1 MDLPALDFTITL
13 SEITAFLQV
22 IMVDL
27 VLAGDN
33 AIVVGVVAAS
43 LPKHQRAR
51 VIFLGIAAATV
62 MRVGFAVITT
72 QLLQIIGLTLAGG
85 LLLLWVCW
93 KLWREVEAQRR
104 ERKAEKALQEAAAR
118 GGGSTAALH
127 DGSHAHGHEHKKAPP
142 KTVGQAVM
150 QIVLADLSMSLDN
163 VLAVAGIA
171 RDHAWVLV
179 FGLVLSVALMGA
191 AATLIANML
200 RRWPWLVYIGLAI
213 IFYVACHMIYDGT
226 IKVYNAAQTAA
237 LF

>member
-1 MDLPALDFTITL
+1 MDFSITL
-13 SEITAFLQV
+13 GEVSAFLQV

-43 LPKHQRAR
+43 LPKAQRAR
-51 VIFLGIAAATV
+51 VIFLGIAAATI

-93 KLWREVEAQRR
+93 KLWREVESQRK
-104 ERKAEKALQEAAAR
+104 ERKASGGEPGPTPGLAIANVPKERMPKAA
-118 GGGSTAALH
+118 
-127 DGSHAHGHEHKKAPP
+127 P
-142 KTVGQAVM
+142 KTMRQAII
-150 QIVLADLSMSLDN
+150 QIVVADLSMSLDN
-163 VLAVAGIA
+163 VLAVAGVA
-171 RDHAWVLV
+171 MDHPWVLV

-191 AATLIANML
+191 AATVIARML
-200 RRWPWLVYIGLAI
+200 KKWPWLVYIGLII
-213 IFYVACHMIYDGT
+213 IFYVACHMIYGGSLAVWEATD
-226 IKVYNAAQTAA
+226 AAK

>member
-1 MDLPALDFTITL
+1 MDLTITL
-13 SEITAFLQV
+13 SEVTAFLQV

-43 LPKHQRAR
+43 LPKEQRAR

-93 KLWREVEAQRR
+93 KLWREVEAQRK
-104 ERKAEKALQEAAAR
+104 ERKAEAALAAASAA
-118 GGGSTAALH
+118 GGTVTGE
-127 DGSHAHGHEHKKAPP
+127 HAHPHGRGHAKPPP
-142 KTVGQAVM
+142 KTMGQAVM

-191 AATLIANML
+191 AATLIANFL

-213 IFYVACHMIYDGT
+213 ILYVACHMIFDGT
-226 IKVYNAAQTAA
+226 MKVYDAAQLSA

>member
-1 MDLPALDFTITL
+1 
-13 SEITAFLQV
+13 
-22 IMVDL
+22 
-27 VLAGDN
+27 
-33 AIVVGVVAAS
+33 VVAAS
-43 LPKHQRAR
+43 LPKNQRAR

-62 MRVGFAVITT
+62 MRVGFAVVTT

-93 KLWREVEAQRR
+93 KLWREVEAQRK
-104 ERKAEKALQEAAAR
+104 ERKAEALLAAMP
-118 GGGSTAALH
+118 GGGSVALH
-127 DGSHAHGHEHKKAPP
+127 AEHAAPKHCKAPP
-142 KTVGQAVM
+142 KTVGQAVV
-150 QIVLADLSMSLDN
+150 QIVVADLSMSLDN

-191 AATLIANML
+191 AATLIANLL

-226 IKVYNAAQTAA
+226 MKVYNAAQLAE

>member
-1 MDLPALDFTITL
+1 MDFTITL
-13 SEITAFLQV
+13 SEVTAFLQV

-43 LPKHQRAR
+43 LPKNQRAR

-62 MRVGFAVITT
+62 MRVGFAVVTT

-93 KLWREVEAQRR
+93 KLWREVEAQRK
-104 ERKAEKALQEAAAR
+104 ERKAEAMLAATP
-118 GGGSTAALH
+118 GGGSVAL
-127 DGSHAHGHEHKKAPP
+127 GASHAAPKPCKAPP
-142 KTVGQAVM
+142 KTMGQAVL

-191 AATLIANML
+191 AATLIANLL

-226 IKVYNAAQTAA
+226 LKVYDAAQLAD

>member
-1 MDLPALDFTITL
+1 MDFTITL
-13 SEITAFLQV
+13 SEVTAFLQV

-43 LPKHQRAR
+43 LPREQRAR

-93 KLWREVEAQRR
+93 KLWREVEAQRK
-104 ERKAEKALQEAAAR
+104 ERKAEAALAAAAAA
-118 GGGSTAALH
+118 GGTVTIE
-127 DGSHAHGHEHKKAPP
+127 HAHGHGHGLNKPPP
-142 KTVGQAVM
+142 KTMGQAVM

-191 AATLIANML
+191 AATLIANFL

-213 IFYVACHMIYDGT
+213 ILYVACHMIFDGT
-226 IKVYNAAQTAA
+226 MKVYDAAQLSA